1 LASEV
6 RQIEQ
11 QLAKW
16 EAALL
21 AQTEELTSKSKQH
34 QEAALVRWNRRSH
47 RRGA

>member
-21 AQTEELTSKSKQH
+21 AQTEELTSG
-34 QEAALVRWNRRSH
+34 LLT
-47 RRGA
+47 